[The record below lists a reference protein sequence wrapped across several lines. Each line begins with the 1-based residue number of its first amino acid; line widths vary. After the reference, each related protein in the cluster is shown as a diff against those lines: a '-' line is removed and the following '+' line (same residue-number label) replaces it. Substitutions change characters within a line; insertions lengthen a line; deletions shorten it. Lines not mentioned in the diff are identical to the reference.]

1 MKGVASI
8 VGAVAFDMGI
18 LTTPQLHWMVRARN
32 KGIKASEQD
41 YFEQLTSSFRS
52 VQSFP
57 NFVMMHRYEYDS
69 TLFLSVIDGE
79 TIIEH
84 ILKDHYVNGSGA

>member
-8 VGAVAFDMGI
+8 VGAVASDMGI

-41 YFEQLTSSFRS
+41 YFEQLTSSFR
-52 VQSFP
+52 
-57 NFVMMHRYEYDS
+57 
-69 TLFLSVIDGE
+69 
-79 TIIEH
+79 
-84 ILKDHYVNGSGA
+84 

>member
-1 MKGVASI
+1 MKGVTSI
-8 VGAVAFDMGI
+8 VGAVASDMGI

-32 KGIKASEQD
+32 KGIKAAEQD

-57 NFVMMHRYEYDS
+57 NSVMMHRYNS
-69 TLFLSVIDGE
+69 ALFLSVIDGE

>member
-1 MKGVASI
+1 MKGVTSI
-8 VGAVAFDMGI
+8 VGAVASDMGI

-57 NFVMMHRYEYDS
+57 NFVMMHRYNS
-69 TLFLSVIDGE
+69 ALFLSVIDGE
-79 TIIEH
+79 TIIVH